1 MSQESVKLTVTR
13 ADNQIAA
20 YLNGSRVYFKSTDN
34 DPYLNDVTDLTDKL
48 NPNLNTLLIVG
59 VNWGGPYNFTGN
71 LNAYGTITNW
81 SASKNTSPNGI
92 VWSQSFNIAAMP
104 DPGLVVN
111 SVELIQ
117 APGKTWFI
125 SGSIQIK
132 NNSSETLSQYAV
144 VSVDF
149 YLSNTDQNKDNLIPI
164 GDTGLIFQQAF
175 LPGEKIPFF
184 MPDRSA
190 PNRLANISRFWSSKT
205 VPPGEYYV
213 YANLRQDNGNT
224 NAGAFTK
231 MPCVKVRG

>member
-20 YLNGSRVYFKSTDN
+20 YLNGNRVYFKSTN
-34 DPYLNDVTDLTDKL
+34 NNPYLNDVTDLTDKL
-48 NPNLNTLLIVG
+48 TSNMNTLLIVG

-71 LNAYGTITNW
+71 LNAFGRVTNW
-81 SASKNTSPNGI
+81 SASENTSQNGI
-92 VWSQSFNIAAMP
+92 VWSQSFDIAAMS
-104 DPGLVVN
+104 DPRLVVN

-125 SGSIQIK
+125 SGNVHIK
-132 NNSSETLSQYAV
+132 NKGSETLSQYTS

-149 YLSNTDQNKDNLIPI
+149 YLSNTDENKDNLIPI

-184 MPDRSA
+184 MPDRA
-190 PNRLANISRFWSSKT
+190 
-205 VPPGEYYV
+205 
-213 YANLRQDNGNT
+213 
-224 NAGAFTK
+224 
-231 MPCVKVRG
+231 